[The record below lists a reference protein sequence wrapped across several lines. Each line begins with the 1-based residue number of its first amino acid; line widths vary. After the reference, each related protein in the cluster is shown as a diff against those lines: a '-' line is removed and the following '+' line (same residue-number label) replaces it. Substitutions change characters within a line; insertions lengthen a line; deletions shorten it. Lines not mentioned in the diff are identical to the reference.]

1 MIQGTYSFIF
11 RNDVIVKYIIKL
23 FAIFRGSKCLD
34 IEKISC
40 LKTISLKNILTLAL
54 SMLAYENV
62 EAYKQM
68 ILPVFE

>member
-1 MIQGTYSFIF
+1 M
-11 RNDVIVKYIIKL
+11 
-23 FAIFRGSKCLD
+23 
-34 IEKISC
+34 ISC

-68 ILPVFE
+68 RLPVFEWIILYR